1 MVTVTVPRQGSEQMG
16 TAVTSEPMAGSI
28 TVSVR
33 VATRAEGLELV
44 EGAFGGVALLLVGRG
59 VELRWSPAAGTLRSA
74 GLLLV
79 ALLRD
84 RCLDPPSAQVGPD
97 RAVRVGL
104 VGQQPPR
111 PHHRHDP
118 ERRRPMFVIEVRD
131 GELLSAIEQA
141 ARERGVTSA
150 AIVTLI
156 GAVDSFT
163 VSTMPATDAT
173 KDIITDYGQPAE
185 MTATGEI
192 VDGKPHIHAVM
203 AVEGDRGITGHLHR
217 AQIGTWFAR
226 AYVTPL

>member
-1 MVTVTVPRQGSEQMG
+1 
-16 TAVTSEPMAGSI
+16 
-28 TVSVR
+28 
-33 VATRAEGLELV
+33 
-44 EGAFGGVALLLVGRG
+44 
-59 VELRWSPAAGTLRSA
+59 
-74 GLLLV
+74 
-79 ALLRD
+79 
-84 RCLDPPSAQVGPD
+84 
-97 RAVRVGL
+97 
-104 VGQQPPR
+104 
-111 PHHRHDP
+111 
-118 ERRRPMFVIEVRD
+118 MFVIEVRD

-141 ARERGVTSA
+141 ARERGIANA

-163 VSTMPATDAT
+163 VSTMPAEDAT